1 MYFRHEC
8 VIMIQSGMY
17 VLRDCAIGAALQ
29 CIMMKEG
36 FNVEEWTWPGGKV
49 IGRGGVYRFGMIN
62 VAQG

>member
-1 MYFRHEC
+1 
-8 VIMIQSGMY
+8 MIQSGMY